1 MRPLCRILSISDAD
15 LQTMA
20 ILSVM
25 ILDHPVDLRSNV
37 VHGKIAVHRDQPSL
51 ALIVI
56 LYRTSLLL
64 VSRQP
69 RLNDFQAVVIAGH
82 QLRPVEVEYFLMS
95 GRLEVEVVDRLL
107 GGISTSSSDQMQR
120 LLIIS

>member
-37 VHGKIAVHRDQPSL
+37 VHGRIAVHRDQPSR
-51 ALIVI
+51 ALLVI
-56 LYRTSLLL
+56 LYRTSLLV

-69 RLNDFQAVVIAGH
+69 RLNDFQAVAIAGH
-82 QLRPVEVEYFLMS
+82 QLRP
-95 GRLEVEVVDRLL
+95 LEVASVVLPVRLAGAGL
-107 GGISTSSSDQMQR
+107 HPST
-120 LLIIS
+120 